1 LNFFKT
7 GIVGF
12 VSLLTATCFFEKI
25 VTLVRV
31 WKRVIFMATVSSTG
45 LPKNT
50 AGALS
55 YVLGPVTGIVFLVL
69 EKDSFVRF
77 HAMQSIVVFV
87 SLFVLQVLL
96 GLTVILAVVVPL
108 VSILSFVLWLLL
120 IYKAWQGE
128 EWEVPMLGVYARRFV
143 KKV

>member
-1 LNFFKT
+1 
-7 GIVGF
+7 
-12 VSLLTATCFFEKI
+12 VSNIAAEK
-25 VTLVRV
+25 
-31 WKRVIFMATVSSTG
+31 SGTG
-45 LPKNT
+45 LNKNT

-55 YVLGPVTGIVFLVL
+55 YVLGPITGIIFLVL
-69 EKDSFVRF
+69 EKDAFVRF

-87 SLFVLQVLL
+87 NLFVLQWIL
-96 GLTVILAVVVPL
+96 GLTIILLPLVPL

-128 EWEVPMLGVYARRFV
+128 EWEVPVLGKYTRKLV